1 MANMSLTKTP
11 IAEQEPKV
19 RARNFKEVTL
29 GYTPEQA
36 IEEAQRC
43 LNCKHKPCVTGCPVS
58 VRIPEFIAKVA
69 EGKFEEA
76 YAIITNNK
84 CSAGCL
90 RTCMSTGASV
100 RGQVR
105 KRYQG

>member
-43 LNCKHKPCVTGCPVS
+43 LNCKHKPCMTGCPVS

-69 EGKFEEA
+69 EGKLKKLMPSSKQQTLCRLFA
-76 YAIITNNK
+76 DVYVHRSI
-84 CSAGCL
+84 SV
-90 RTCMSTGASV
+90 RASV
-100 RGQVR
+100 
-105 KRYQG
+105 

>member
-43 LNCKHKPCVTGCPVS
+43 LNCKHKPCHQ
-58 VRIPEFIAKVA
+58 
-69 EGKFEEA
+69 
-76 YAIITNNK
+76 NNK
-84 CSAGCL
+84 RPAGCL
-90 RTCMSTGASV
+90 RTCMSTGAPV
-100 RGQVR
+100 RGQVC

>member
-36 IEEAQRC
+36 IEEAQALYDRMS
-43 LNCKHKPCVTGCPVS
+43 CK
-58 VRIPEFIAKVA
+58 R
-69 EGKFEEA
+69 
-76 YAIITNNK
+76 
-84 CSAGCL
+84 
-90 RTCMSTGASV
+90 
-100 RGQVR
+100 
-105 KRYQG
+105 

>member
-43 LNCKHKPCVTGCPVS
+43 LNCKHKPCMTGCPDLHVYNQFLYIQIS
-58 VRIPEFIAKVA
+58 FCKVLLHHMDGLLYICIGMRIGHKHGFK
-69 EGKFEEA
+69 
-76 YAIITNNK
+76 
-84 CSAGCL
+84 L
-90 RTCMSTGASV
+90 
-100 RGQVR
+100 
-105 KRYQG
+105 

>member
-43 LNCKHKPCVTGCPVS
+43 LNCKHKPCMTGCPVS

-76 YAIITNNK
+76 YAIIKTTNALPAV
-84 CSAGCL
+84 CGRVLCL
-90 RTCMSTGASV
+90 RP
-100 RGQVR
+100 
-105 KRYQG
+105 